1 MQPVA
6 MENVRTELF
15 YKFADHRKI
24 LNLPKRDMVF
34 CRQVSLLCCHHCN
47 LASLTNSF
55 DFGFDVGLGHLR
67 KILEHI
73 HDAESIHDSFP
84 TKGVDSNKIDDT
96 TTLQKKAGLDR
107 ETLVKLRFC
116 SYWHSFLP
124 CSLLIN
130 E

>member
-15 YKFADHRKI
+15 DKFADHGKI

-34 CRQVSLLCCHHCN
+34 CRQVSLPCCHHRN

-67 KILEHI
+67 KILENI
-73 HDAESIHDSFP
+73 HDAESIHDSFS
-84 TKGVDSNKIDDT
+84 TKGLESKKIDGT
-96 TTLQKKAGLDR
+96 IEEKTG
-107 ETLVKLRFC
+107 VG
-116 SYWHSFLP
+116 
-124 CSLLIN
+124 
-130 E
+130 